1 MRVKAEAVRFFGVS
15 QHLAITSS
23 RASLAGNKVQE
34 NRMDT
39 ESEELLKRVEE
50 ARGELTAFDR
60 WVAMTMAIL
69 AALLAFVTML
79 SHRVGTEGIA
89 AQVEASRLRTDANIY
104 HTQATD
110 QWGYYQAKNIRS
122 TEYQGFLE
130 LLSVL
135 PKTAGADGS
144 DTNSRLAQRWST
156 QIRKYEEHDLPD
168 LKAKAEALEAKALQL
183 ENESAP
189 IIEKAYRL
197 HHQEG
202 RLDMAELALE
212 LALIACSLAVLTKW
226 NSFWYGG
233 IVLGIVGAAVVLSAQ
248 FVV

>member
-1 MRVKAEAVRFFGVS
+1 
-15 QHLAITSS
+15 
-23 RASLAGNKVQE
+23 
-34 NRMDT
+34 MDA
-39 ESEELLKRVEE
+39 ESEELLKHVEE
-50 ARGELTAFDR
+50 AKGELTAFDR
-60 WVAMTMAIL
+60 RVAMTMAIL

-135 PKTAGADGS
+135 PKKIGADGG
-144 DTNSRLAQRWST
+144 DANSRLAQRWSA
-156 QIRKYEEHDLPD
+156 QIQKYEERELPD
-168 LKAKAEALEAKALQL
+168 LKAKAEALEARAHQL
-183 ENESAP
+183 ENESATV
-189 IIEKAYRL
+189 IATGYRL

-202 RLDMAELALE
+202 RLDLAELALE

-233 IVLGIVGAAVVLSAQ
+233 IVLGIAGAAVVLSAQ
-248 FVV
+248 FVA

>member
-1 MRVKAEAVRFFGVS
+1 
-15 QHLAITSS
+15 
-23 RASLAGNKVQE
+23 
-34 NRMDT
+34 MDT
-39 ESEELLKRVEE
+39 DSEEVLKRVEE
-50 ARGELTAFDR
+50 AQGELTAFDR
-60 WVAMTMAIL
+60 CVAMTMAIL
-69 AALLAFVTML
+69 AAVLAFVTML

-110 QWGYYQAKNIRS
+110 QWGYYQAKNVRS

-135 PKTAGADGS
+135 PKATGS
-144 DTNSRLAQRWST
+144 NGDDKNSELAQRWSA
-156 QIRKYEEHDLPD
+156 QIQKYEEHDLPD
-168 LKAKAEALEAKALQL
+168 LKAKAEALEAKAHEL
-183 ENESAP
+183 ENESATV
-189 IIEKAYRL
+189 IAKGYRL

-202 RLDMAELALE
+202 RLDLAELALE

-226 NSFWYGG
+226 SSFWYGG
-233 IVLGIVGAAVVLSAQ
+233 IVLGVVGAAVVVSAQ

>member
-1 MRVKAEAVRFFGVS
+1 
-15 QHLAITSS
+15 
-23 RASLAGNKVQE
+23 
-34 NRMDT
+34 MDT

-60 WVAMTMAIL
+60 RVAMTMAIL

-135 PKTAGADGS
+135 PKAGANGS
-144 DTNSRLAQRWST
+144 DTNSRLAQRWSA

-197 HHQEG
+197 HNQEG
-202 RLDMAELALE
+202 RLDLAALALE

-233 IVLGIVGAAVVLSAQ
+233 IVLGVVGAAVALSVQ
-248 FVV
+248 FVA